1 MKYVPRSCL
10 KCALR
15 SRIAEYLFTNNALFD
30 ILCPMMHGCRYL
42 DTIQYPAGEACVP
55 LRRSN
60 G

>member
-15 SRIAEYLFTNNALFD
+15 RRIAEYVFTNNALYDMF
-30 ILCPMMHGCRYL
+30 CPMMRGCKFL
-42 DTIQYPAGEACVP
+42 DAIQYPAGEACVP
-55 LRRSN
+55 LRKGN